1 MRTHEKLEVWRK
13 SVDFVVDI
21 YKASENFP
29 NDEKFGLTS
38 QIKRASVSIPA
49 NIAEGAARTSNKEFL
64 HFLSIAQGSA
74 SEVSTEILIAFRLGF
89 LEENKYS
96 DLLANLD
103 EIGRMIS
110 GLSQHLRNKG
120 LQK

>member
-38 QIKRASVSIPA
+38 QFKRASVSI
-49 NIAEGAARTSNKEFL
+49 ER
-64 HFLSIAQGSA
+64 SIQTFHH
-74 SEVSTEILIAFRLGF
+74 SENFRL
-89 LEENKYS
+89 LYK
-96 DLLANLD
+96 
-103 EIGRMIS
+103 
-110 GLSQHLRNKG
+110 
-120 LQK
+120 